1 MKGKYLDACIEKHLS
16 KNLVVAD
23 VPLCEACGRTPI
35 LCDYHCIISK
45 GHVPSNTDIFETA
58 YFLHESAFNL
68 HETSKSGHQN
78 RIVLKP
84 LFKVV

>member
-1 MKGKYLDACIEKHLS
+1 MFRSVRPVGE
-16 KNLVVAD
+16 
-23 VPLCEACGRTPI
+23 I
-35 LCDYHCIISK
+35 LFRVTHHCIISK
-45 GHVPSNTDIFETA
+45 GHVPSNADIFGTE

-84 LFKVV
+84 LFRVV